1 VNQRLDSN
9 YQSPD
14 RSQPLAAHEL
24 VGYKRVA
31 MWTARLPYR
40 QKEGRRIRLLLT
52 TTITVLALGGMVG
65 CGETKAEE
73 EAKARTSAQEEQ
85 HERQERQQEKQAK
98 ESSAP
103 PSSESSE
110 ESKPSESSKPSEGE
124 ASGGSSGEKDEVG
137 SSSHATDSEFCN
149 EHTCIG
155 SFESEGGTIVECSDG
170 TYSHAG
176 GISGSCSHHGGE
188 AGKE

>member
-1 VNQRLDSN
+1 
-9 YQSPD
+9 
-14 RSQPLAAHEL
+14 
-24 VGYKRVA
+24 
-31 MWTARLPYR
+31 MAR
-40 QKEGRRIRLLLT
+40 RRWLMV
-52 TTITVLALGGMVG
+52 VLALLMLGGVAG

-73 EAKARTSAQEEQ
+73 EAKARTTAQEEQ
-85 HERQERQQEKQAK
+85 HERQEQQQQEKQAK

-188 AGKE
+188 KE